1 MEYLLLQNPLQYE
14 VCFDMRRIRKLY
26 VRAKKERA
34 ELSAYFF
41 ALFLFYGRRNGYK
54 NNGMMRVKET
64 EVMRMRAKTIETIGE
79 LLTNRKESAY
89 MDYITIRRNLE
100 EKYNTEWLDKVAT
113 KQEIDIL
120 NAAKHVYWELN
131 EMCDDF
137 KQHQW

>member
-1 MEYLLLQNPLQYE
+1 M
-14 VCFDMRRIRKLY
+14 DT
-26 VRAKKERA
+26 
-34 ELSAYFF
+34 
-41 ALFLFYGRRNGYK
+41 K
-54 NNGMMRVKET
+54 NNGIMRVKET
-64 EVMRMRAKTIETIGE
+64 EVMRMRAKTIEMIGE

>member
-1 MEYLLLQNPLQYE
+1 
-14 VCFDMRRIRKLY
+14 
-26 VRAKKERA
+26 
-34 ELSAYFF
+34 
-41 ALFLFYGRRNGYK
+41 
-54 NNGMMRVKET
+54 
-64 EVMRMRAKTIETIGE
+64 MRAKTIEMIGE